1 MSKAK
6 PADQFA
12 AVACWL
18 HPRDEALIR
27 AAIER
32 GEGTLSGI
40 VRECVALCMAFS
52 LRPWRAAQREHH
64 LEAGLRCLDEVR
76 AMLRSGENPADILDA
91 LTMAEHELQ
100 AARAEGASP
109 PRPAPGEIHP
119 PRGLTGTASGCD
131 STF

>member
-27 AAIER
+27 AAIDR

-52 LRPWRAAQREHH
+52 LRPWRALQRDRH
-64 LEAGLRCLDEVR
+64 LMEALETLAEVESMTR
-76 AMLRSGENPADILDA
+76 LNSNPADILD
-91 LTMAEHELQ
+91 TIRMAMASLE
-100 AARAEGASP
+100 AARGESSDP
-109 PRPAPGEIHP
+109 PRPAPGEIRP
-119 PRGLTGTASGCD
+119 PSALTRGP
-131 STF
+131 F